1 MKKQHNQIKRQWY
14 LHALEQRPDGKA
26 HTSQLGVPNQVRLV
40 VHGAHR
46 PKRQPHPGAVRQQ
59 HTSLTEQHTSN
70 EVQKRCVTHFKYR
83 AVFRSVTA
91 QLLTVTGS
99 SDRTPAR
106 ETEYLSFGGS
116 CGGQRPCLKH
126 KQKKTRRR
134 ANQKR
139 KGKSVR
145 LQLRYSNQLNPMV
158 DQVLRHKFYY
168 KILLYKL

>member
-1 MKKQHNQIKRQWY
+1 M
-14 LHALEQRPDGKA
+14 
-26 HTSQLGVPNQVRLV
+26 RLV

-139 KGKSVR
+139 KGKKKDKR
-145 LQLRYSNQLNPMV
+145 DNRRMATQLSSPMSKSWV
-158 DQVLRHKFYY
+158 NL
-168 KILLYKL
+168 LLYLRRDRSCRCRSCS